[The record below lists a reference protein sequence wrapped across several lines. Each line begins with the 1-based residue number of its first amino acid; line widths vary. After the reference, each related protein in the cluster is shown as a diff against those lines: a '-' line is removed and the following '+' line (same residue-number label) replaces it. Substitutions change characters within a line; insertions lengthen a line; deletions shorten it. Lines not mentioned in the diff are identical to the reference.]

1 MSKVTGKDL
10 QRLIEGALN
19 EKYEFK
25 GNADDFLKNLGVN
38 PRIPRLKPI
47 DQAVEPIQRF
57 EDPKNKYS
65 AEDVAAAIN
74 SGDEKVTPAAAVIA
88 VRAKNSEFRKEIG
101 NAIDVGQVATK
112 FNIGDGEASKRNKE
126 TGELPT
132 SIDIESFSFPRPLG
146 DLSTSGKGKF
156 LGSQNELIRSVFTE
170 PTLPERLSKIDK
182 ISTALSQSP
191 ENLAKMDARKLLQ
204 FTMVADLFDLFLN
217 QIDQRVGGYLFE
229 TFLANLVGGK
239 VVGGKN
245 SIADFETTGNSPQ
258 KGSAKLYGSWKDL
271 KQSHKDLKEI
281 GESIHY
287 VIGIHGAEKQDEQR
301 TEIELYYVV
310 LTLQSINSDGGK
322 VIAFSNADGAQGI
335 QSTFSKGDSILISDS
350 TNKDDYYIGKFDLS
364 KADEGYRKQLTAM
377 IDNTDAKG
385 DGKDA
390 LSAMKQFFTHLYNAE
405 ENTKKYTAQKDA
417 TETKF
422 GDEALKAYDEAD
434 TQLEALLNILTPGK
448 TVKGEKGGRTITKE
462 HILKLIEESFK
473 K

>member
-1 MSKVTGKDL
+1 MD
-10 QRLIEGALN
+10 
-19 EKYEFK
+19 
-25 GNADDFLKNLGVN
+25 
-38 PRIPRLKPI
+38 PR
-47 DQAVEPIQRF
+47 
-57 EDPKNKYS
+57 
-65 AEDVAAAIN
+65 
-74 SGDEKVTPAAAVIA
+74 T
-88 VRAKNSEFRKEIG
+88 
-101 NAIDVGQVATK
+101 
-112 FNIGDGEASKRNKE
+112 
-126 TGELPT
+126 
-132 SIDIESFSFPRPLG
+132 
-146 DLSTSGKGKF
+146 
-156 LGSQNELIRSVFTE
+156 
-170 PTLPERLSKIDK
+170 
-182 ISTALSQSP
+182 
-191 ENLAKMDARKLLQ
+191 LLQ
-204 FTMVADLFDLFLN
+204 YTMVADLFDLFLN

-245 SIADFETTGNSPQ
+245 SIADFETTGKPPQ

-271 KQSHKDLKEI
+271 KQSHKDLKKI

-287 VIGIHGAEKQDEQR
+287 VIGIHAEKQNEQR
-301 TEIELYYVV
+301 TEIKLYYVV
-310 LTLQSINSDGGK
+310 LTLQSINTDGSK
-322 VIAFSNADGAQGI
+322 VIAFSNADGDQGI
-335 QSTFSKGDSILISDS
+335 QRTFSEGVKIEISDN
-350 TNKDDYYIGKFDLS
+350 TNKEDYYIGKFDLG